1 MPRNKGFTIIELL
14 IVLIIMGILATILIS
29 RFTDA
34 KGQALQR
41 AQQSSEQCSRIPF
54 KMKIMGDNIV
64 LHSLEDGNYVVWLEY
79 KYPTASI
86 PDYVVKFQKQ
96 GDIRITYVKKVVSP
110 MLTDSADLNLSIFSG
125 NTIVIPVFTV
135 DLKVSLWYSNE
146 LTGIFTKDIGPYLT
160 SDGYWVIAGSGGT
173 QADVLDGMWV
183 FYLDKSVS
191 FPKAEADSF
200 EEP

>member
-135 DLKVSLWYSNE
+135 DLK
-146 LTGIFTKDIGPYLT
+146 
-160 SDGYWVIAGSGGT
+160 
-173 QADVLDGMWV
+173 
-183 FYLDKSVS
+183 
-191 FPKAEADSF
+191 
-200 EEP
+200 